1 LTTIYYHL
9 VFTTLDLSIMSD
21 ELNNNIFA
29 NITSLQ
35 IFEPNNNELE
45 SYYNEMNI
53 IRKLKRK
60 PIFSFKPVI
69 LKSLI
74 NSNIILYNYILEY
87 WYIYL

>member
-1 LTTIYYHL
+1 
-9 VFTTLDLSIMSD
+9 MSN

-35 IFEPNNNELE
+35 MFEPNNNQLELYFSE
-45 SYYNEMNI
+45 LNM

-60 PIFSFKPVI
+60 PIFSFKPVN
-69 LKSLI
+69 LKLFI
-74 NSNIILYNYILEY
+74 IKKLKYIILFNYILEY

>member
-1 LTTIYYHL
+1 
-9 VFTTLDLSIMSD
+9 MSD

-69 LKSLI
+69 LK
-74 NSNIILYNYILEY
+74 YKYH
-87 WYIYL
+87 